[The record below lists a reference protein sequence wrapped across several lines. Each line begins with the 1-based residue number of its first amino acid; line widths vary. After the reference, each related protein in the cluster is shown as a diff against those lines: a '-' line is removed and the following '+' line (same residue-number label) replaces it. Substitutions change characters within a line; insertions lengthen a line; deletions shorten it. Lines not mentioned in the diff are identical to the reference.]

1 MRERQRTITKATVT
15 VTFDLYELGTFG
27 EGSLVE
33 QAKHAAAFRLAAL
46 LQIPVSPECIQVA
59 SVESASENG
68 YTGKVEVVG
77 SGSAPQ
83 ATCRQ
88 RLAAE
93 GKPYPRSSCAI
104 CGAFS
109 PAWKECDAAISLE
122 GMVNGLLRP

>member
-1 MRERQRTITKATVT
+1 MKERQRKITKATVT
-15 VTFDLYELGTFG
+15 VTFDLHELGTFG

-46 LQIPVSPECIQVA
+46 LQIPVSADCIQVA
-59 SVESASENG
+59 SVESASANG
-68 YTGKVEVVG
+68 STAKVEVAG
-77 SGSAPQ
+77 LGEAPQ

-104 CGAFS
+104 CGPFS
-109 PAWKECDAAISLE
+109 PEWKKCDAAIRLE
-122 GMVNGLLRP
+122 GMVSGLKTT